1 MKPTKYFLSF
11 FMFYGILSTVVIV
24 TNMVVD
30 PFSVIGSPRYEGFNQ
45 YKVDINNRVRLSK
58 AYQPLRAN
66 FHTLIVGNS
75 RVEMGINPKHA
86 CFSLNERK
94 SYNLGMPG
102 ASVGYQAA
110 SALNLVYQKPI
121 DTILISV
128 DFTDFLV
135 LPRHQPPRENSGIP
149 SLDNA
154 TYKADGSVNEGY
166 RLDYLKDY
174 YQSLYSLDAFT
185 SSIKTVLLQNRYAA
199 NRDDFGFN
207 PAQDFFQTTSVEG
220 AYALF
225 SQKEEEL
232 ESKYLSDWSL
242 YYDNGQLSQDFAHLE
257 EFLSR
262 VTKRGIKVT
271 VFTNPLHEHF
281 WELMGRAKLMP
292 QYSTF
297 LNEVQSII
305 LRSGNHNVDF
315 WDFSGDSPYIHEDV
329 PKTGAAGEGLKWFW
343 EPAHYKKE
351 LGDLMI
357 ESMFAEE
364 CGAKQIFGQKI
375 ISSPL

>member
-1 MKPTKYFLSF
+1 
-11 FMFYGILSTVVIV
+11 MFYGVLSTVVIL
-24 TNMVVD
+24 TNVVVD

-45 YKVDINNRVRLSK
+45 SKVEINSRVRLSK

-66 FHTLIVGNS
+66 FQTLIVGNS

-86 CFSLNERK
+86 CLSLNEK
-94 SYNLGMPG
+94 SSYNLGMPG
-102 ASVGYQAA
+102 ANVAYQAA

-135 LPRHQPPRENSGIP
+135 LSRRQAPSENVRIP
-149 SLDNA
+149 NLDSTIFRAN
-154 TYKADGSVNEGY
+154 GSVNDDY
-166 RLDYLKDY
+166 RLHYLKDY
-174 YQSLYSLDAFT
+174 YQSLYSLDAFI
-185 SSIKTVLLQNRYAA
+185 SSVKTVLLQNSYAT
-199 NRDDFGFN
+199 NRNDSGFN

-232 ESKYLSDWSL
+232 ESKYLSGWSL
-242 YYDNGQLSQDFAHLE
+242 SYNNGQLSQDFAYLE

-262 VTKRGIKVT
+262 VTKRGIKVI
-271 VFTNPLHEHF
+271 VFTNPLHERF
-281 WELMGRAKLMP
+281 WELMGRAELMP
-292 QYSTF
+292 QYSIF

-305 LRSGNHNVDF
+305 LRSGNQNVDF

-357 ESMFAEE
+357 ESMFAEK
-364 CGAKQIFGQKI
+364 CGVKQIFGQKI